1 MGNISILDCTL
12 RDGGYV
18 NDFVFGEKVIRGFL
32 SKIVETGIEYCEVG
46 FIKANAKDDPDINVY
61 PGTEAINRIIQPKD
75 ANMKYVGMVDMS
87 SPVPLDMITPYDGT
101 GIDVIRV
108 IFKKSK
114 IKEGYHYC
122 DEIMKK
128 GYTVFAQF
136 VGTDAYSDKEFIE
149 AIELFNELEPYGV
162 SIVDSFGLITR
173 KQFLRL
179 VYLADNNLKPG
190 ITLGYHA
197 HNNLQQAMG
206 NSEALLDL
214 NLARNIV
221 IDACVFGMGRGA
233 GNLNLELFAEYMN
246 EVYGTDYKIEPML
259 EIMDEYLEGV
269 YKDKFWGY
277 SLPMYL
283 SASNGCHPNYSIYLQ
298 NKHALTVKSFSEILK
313 NIPDDK
319 KAQFSKENAEYF
331 YEKYLDNH
339 IDDSAAVASLK
350 SALDG
355 KEVLVLAPGS
365 SLRKNA
371 DDVKKFISEK
381 NPVIIAVNFDTK
393 DYPIDYI
400 FSSNMKR
407 FAGIQSE
414 TDAKCIITSNMRE
427 AVNYEYMVNFAS
439 YKGGNSDIIDNA
451 GVMILRLLAS
461 LGLSKVSIAG
471 MDGYSAQDSINYFD
485 KKLEYDFQS
494 LESRNALIA
503 KEIEEVS
510 KTMACDFI
518 TPTVY

>member
-1 MGNISILDCTL
+1 MGKISILDCTL

-18 NDFVFGEKVIRGFL
+18 NDFVFGQKVIRGFL
-32 SKIVETGIEYCEVG
+32 SKIVKTGIEYCEVG
-46 FIKANAKDDPDINVY
+46 FIKANAKDDPDVNVY

-75 ANMKYVGMVDMS
+75 SKMKYVGMVDMS

-136 VGTDAYSDKEFIE
+136 VGTDSYSDKEFIE

-162 SIVDSFGLITR
+162 AIVDSFGLITR

-179 VYLADNNLKPG
+179 VYLADNNLKPN
-190 ITLGYHA
+190 ICLAYHA

-206 NSEALLDL
+206 NAESLLDL
-214 NLARNIV
+214 NLKREIL

-259 EIMDEYLEGV
+259 EIMDEYLEDV
-269 YKDKFWGY
+269 YKDRFWGY

-283 SASNGCHPNYSIYLQ
+283 SASYGCHPNYSIYLQ

-313 NIPDDK
+313 NIPDEK
-319 KAQFSKENAEYF
+319 KPQFSKENAEFF
-331 YEKYLDNH
+331 YKQYLDNH
-339 IDDSAAVASLK
+339 IDDSEAIKALK
-350 SALDG
+350 NELMDRN
-355 KEVLVLAPGS
+355 VLVLAPGASLKKNS
-365 SLRKNA
+365 S
-371 DDVKKFISEK
+371 DVKAYIEAN
-381 NPVIIAVNFDTK
+381 NPVIIAVNFDSE

-407 FAGIQSE
+407 FTGIQNE
-414 TDAKCIITSNMRE
+414 TSRKCIITSNMRE
-427 AVNYEYMVNFAS
+427 AVKYEYMVNFAS
-439 YKGGNSDIIDNA
+439 YQGDNSDIIDNA
-451 GVMILRLLAS
+451 GVMILKLLAAI
-461 LGLSKVSIAG
+461 GLSKVSIAG
-471 MDGYSAQDSINYFD
+471 MDGYSKEDSINYFD
-485 KKLEYDFQS
+485 KKLEYDFQGM
-494 LESRNALIA
+494 ESRNSLIA
-503 KEIEEVS
+503 QEISTIREKME
-510 KTMACDFI
+510 CEFI